1 MIRKSTILDKLIMIV
16 IAIFLLAPLIFTV
29 VYSFARDLQ
38 GLLPQ
43 GFTLDAYTALFR
55 DENILKVL
63 LRTLIISIGPVL
75 VSMLIILLA
84 VYAGL
89 RYYPKA
95 FSYMNTITKIPYG
108 IQGVILA
115 SSIIALYSGVGG
127 IFRNRVFLLA
137 SAYVVFVFPYIYQ
150 GVLTTITSIATNEIL
165 DAAEILGQSPLKAFF
180 TIIIPS
186 TYRGLL
192 STGLLAAGLLF
203 ADFVLVNMIAGSYYP
218 TLGIILNRTLRQSG
232 AKAAAISTILG
243 IVMLI
248 LSYLVNY
255 FSRDKIIRKAEEEI

>member
-1 MIRKSTILDKLIMIV
+1 MKKKSTIFDKIFMI
-16 IAIFLLAPLIFTV
+16 IIGIFLLLPLVFTII
-29 VYSFARDLQ
+29 YSFVRDFQ
-38 GLLPQ
+38 GLVPK
-43 GFTLDAYTALFR
+43 GFTLDAYTSLIR
-55 DENILKVL
+55 EENILLVL
-63 LRTLIISIGPVL
+63 GRTVLISIIPVL

-84 VYAGL
+84 VYAGI
-89 RYYPKA
+89 RYYPRA
-95 FSYMNTITKIPYG
+95 FAYMNTITKIPYG

-137 SAYVVFVFPYIYQ
+137 MAYVVFVFPYIYQ

-165 DAAEILGQSPLKAFF
+165 DAAEILGESPLKAFF

-192 STGLLAAGLLF
+192 STALLACGLLF

-218 TLGIILNRTLRQSG
+218 TLGIVLNSALRRSG
-232 AKAAAISTILG
+232 AKAAAISTILAL
-243 IVMLI
+243 VMLV
-248 LSYLVNY
+248 LSYFVNY
-255 FSRDKIIRKAEEEI
+255 FSRETVIKNPEED